1 MDAENKVQGAK
12 RPSDP
17 GEVRLDHLS
26 QQMQT
31 LLGALQPGHASKA
44 LVTPDGIMVVMVC
57 SRAEKNLAAMS
68 RDDIGNQLLEERV
81 ELASRQLQQDIRRRA
96 LIDQRSS

>member
-1 MDAENKVQGAK
+1 
-12 RPSDP
+12 
-17 GEVRLDHLS
+17 
-26 QQMQT
+26 
-31 LLGALQPGHASKA
+31 LQPGHASKA

-57 SRAEKNLAAMS
+57 SREQKNLAAMS
-68 RDDIGNQLLEERV
+68 RDDIANQLLEERV